1 MAVHMTYILS
11 LSRAQWIWFIGTVAA
26 GILIVVVGWAL
37 EPANGALP
45 AFHFT
50 TAMPIRSIA
59 PELGVTN
66 KALARELGLPIEAR
80 KGKPIKE
87 LGITQERLDRAT
99 NHLASHRPS
108 SLRYYLFA
116 ALTLWGLIFLLRLG
130 RPDGSLKTQRRI
142 WYPRTPHI
150 VALALAGVIFGFG
163 LGKSPNPME
172 GIVQFFK
179 ALVGLYPSIADKTI
193 PLVFF
198 LALAIVGNKLV
209 CGWACPFG
217 ALQELIYSLPLLS
230 SIKQKKVPFLVSNAI
245 RIILFAAALLLLF
258 GTVGGRKGFVLYHSV
273 NPFNVFNF
281 DFEHSLITATT
292 LMALG
297 TSLLMYRPFCQFICP
312 FGLISWVFER
322 ISLVRVRIH
331 SAKCNQ
337 CGACVKACPL
347 DAAKGK
353 LAGRLLAADCYS
365 CGRCL
370 KACPQDAITYGWS
383 SAANMEPVCESRP

>member
-1 MAVHMTYILS
+1 MTYILS
-11 LSRAQWIWFIGTVAA
+11 LSKAQWIWLIGMVLA
-26 GILIVVVGWAL
+26 GILIVVIGWVL
-37 EPANGALP
+37 EPEDRGVP
-45 AFHFT
+45 ATHFT
-50 TAMPIRSIA
+50 TAMAIRNIA

-80 KGKPIKE
+80 KGKPLKE
-87 LGITQERLDRAT
+87 LGITQEGLDRAT
-99 NHLASHRPS
+99 THLASHRPS
-108 SLRYYLFA
+108 MLRYYIFA
-116 ALTLWGLIFLLRLG
+116 VLTLCGLIFLLRLG
-130 RPDGSLKTQRRI
+130 RPDGLLKTQRRI

-150 VALALAGVIFGFG
+150 LALAVAGVVFGFG

-179 ALVGLYPSIADKTI
+179 AMVGLYPSIADKAI
-193 PLVFF
+193 PLAFF

-217 ALQELIYSLPLLS
+217 ALQELIYSLPILG
-230 SIKQKKVPFLVSNAI
+230 SIKRKKIPFLVSNVM
-245 RIILFAAALLLLF
+245 RTILFAAALLLLF
-258 GTVGGRKGFVLYHSV
+258 GIVGGRKGFVLYHFV
-273 NPFNVFNF
+273 NPFSVFNF
-281 DFEHSLITATT
+281 DFEHALITATI

-297 TSLLMYRPFCQFICP
+297 LSSLMYRPFCQFICP
-312 FGLISWVFER
+312 FGLISWIFER
-322 ISLVRVRIH
+322 ISLVRIRIH
-331 SAKCNQ
+331 SDQCNQ

-370 KACPQDAITYGWS
+370 NTCPQDAITYGWS
-383 SAANMEPVCESRP
+383 FTASKEPTGEPRL